1 MNNYILSHTRS
12 CIPYI
17 KELRNIA
24 GGVTASILMQQLDYW
39 FAKSNG
45 KPFYKFKSP
54 CEHKMYKKGDSFT
67 EELGFSIDEFTTAF
81 FKIGTVFKSK
91 TEFEK
96 SQDKFG
102 GKYYSCYI
110 DRQQSL
116 TFYYRNNALLD
127 KDLFSLFTVNGESQ
141 FTGNGESQFAET
153 EKSHLQKQAKPI
165 SHIYITEDY
174 DSRLQQDIKTTAGGL
189 VSNVSGVK
197 ESLTAQKSTRTKT
210 SGAYSEE
217 FKEFW
222 NLYQK
227 PQKAIDWSK
236 KPALMEKSFHF
247 FNARLKEMEFAE
259 LMRNAS
265 GYLALMHEFHT
276 VQPMGILVFLGA
288 NGRCQEDYTA
298 KLHAQR
304 QKQATVKGT
313 QGTSQKQPI
322 KTPEEIEAE
331 RVQELALVEK
341 KNVAYSRLTKEQQ
354 AHTDG
359 FSNHLLTTFNH
370 IHERWIFNCIFIV
383 SGNEKTTLE
392 IQIFNQRNTSVIE
405 KNIEKILNS
414 HRGFK
419 FEVDNIILTQK

>member
-1 MNNYILSHTRS
+1 
-12 CIPYI
+12 
-17 KELRNIA
+17 
-24 GGVTASILMQQLDYW
+24 MQQKAFMQYSININQLAIVNHNNHFGTNLDI
-39 FAKSNG
+39 
-45 KPFYKFKSP
+45 
-54 CEHKMYKKGDSFT
+54 
-67 EELGFSIDEFTTAF
+67 IDGVILE
-81 FKIGTVFKSK
+81 
-91 TEFEK
+91 
-96 SQDKFG
+96 
-102 GKYYSCYI
+102 Y
-110 DRQQSL
+110 
-116 TFYYRNNALLD
+116 
-127 KDLFSLFTVNGESQ
+127 
-141 FTGNGESQFAET
+141 
-153 EKSHLQKQAKPI
+153 LQKQSTSTFAKRNFKIVDGAVFYLLCYDNIIQQLPLI
-165 SHIYITEDY
+165 KIASKDAICRRIDKLLNANVILKHIEKIPNNGTKIYFTTTEIFESFFSY
-174 DSRLQQDIKTTAGGL
+174 DTTQKSSGDTTQKSSELTYDKNTKDKSINDNGTTAGGL